1 MEIINKKGLHNYQ
14 ILERLEAGIQL
25 TGAEVKSLRSG
36 RCNLGDSYVK
46 ILNGELWLINT
57 DIPRYKYDSSD
68 TYDSLRSRK
77 LLIKNKELI
86 YLQSKMRQ
94 GNLTLIPVKIYSK
107 GPFFKVEIA
116 LARGKKIHEKREEE
130 RKKDLDRELLV
141 EKRKYMI

>member
-1 MEIINKKGLHNYQ
+1 MDIINKKGLHNYQ

-57 DIPRYKYDSSD
+57 DIPRYKYDGSEN
-68 TYDSLRSRK
+68 YDSSRSRK
-77 LLIKNKELI
+77 LLIKAKELI
-86 YLQSKMRQ
+86 YLQSKMKQ
-94 GNLTLIPVKIYSK
+94 GNLTLIPVKVYSK
-107 GPFFKVEIA
+107 GPLFKVEIA
-116 LARGKKIHEKREEE
+116 LARGKKIHEKRDEE

-141 EKRKYMI
+141 DKRKYMI

>member
-25 TGAEVKSLRSG
+25 TGAEVKSIRSG

-57 DIPRYKYDSSD
+57 DIPRYKYDGSD
-68 TYDSLRSRK
+68 TYDSSRSRK

-107 GPFFKVEIA
+107 GPFLKVEIA

-141 EKRKYMI
+141 DKRKYMV

>member
-1 MEIINKKGLHNYQ
+1 MDIINKKGLHNYQ

-57 DIPRYKYDSSD
+57 DIPRYKYDGSEN
-68 TYDSLRSRK
+68 YDSSRSRK
-77 LLIKNKELI
+77 LLIKAKELI
-86 YLQSKMRQ
+86 YLQSKMKQ

-107 GPFFKVEIA
+107 GPLFKVEIA
-116 LARGKKIHEKREEE
+116 LARGKKIHEKRDEE